1 MDKLET
7 QVEVVVFCRDHALPA
22 EVVGRWIW
30 INFPDKPALEVRQ
43 LLKAAGFRWSSKR
56 EQWYHICG
64 CRSYGRGGPDPR
76 TRYGS
81 IRVES
86 IPADEVAA

>member
-1 MDKLET
+1 MERLTSIVD
-7 QVEVVVFCRDHALPA
+7 VVVFCREHGLPA
-22 EVVGRWIW
+22 DVVGRWVW
-30 INFPDKPALEVRQ
+30 IRFDRKPGREVRRV
-43 LLKAAGFRWSSKR
+43 LKAAGFRWSSKR
-56 EQWYHICG
+56 EQWYHTCG

-76 TRYGS
+76 FRYGS

>member
-1 MDKLET
+1 MDKLTT
-7 QVEVVVFCRDHALPA
+7 QVEVVVFCREHHLPA
-22 EVVGRWIW
+22 EVVGRWCW
-30 INFPDKPALEVRQ
+30 IKFASKPGADVRQ
-43 LLKAAGFRWSSKR
+43 LLKDAGFRWSPKR
-56 EQWYHICG
+56 EQWYHTCG

-76 TRYGS
+76 CRYGS